1 MKRRVVLLL
10 VLAGLAVP
18 FVAAPALADP
28 PGAAPSRGVL
38 VVPTVTVTGRPDKPM
53 VAIMIRRPTAAA
65 EAGAAHA
72 QLRDLTLARSEP
84 ATLRS
89 P

>member
-28 PGAAPSRGVL
+28 PTAAPRGVL